1 MDGFEGRGDVKIIA
15 ATNRFDML
23 DRAILRPGR
32 FDRLIEVPLPNEEG
46 REQIFRIHAREM
58 NVSENVDYERL
69 ARVTEG
75 MSGADVK
82 AICTEAGMFSIRDR
96 ETEVDMGD
104 FLDAYDKVRE
114 DSEEEGEKSMYV

>member
-1 MDGFEGRGDVKIIA
+1 
-15 ATNRFDML
+15 ML

-46 REQIFRIHAREM
+46 REQIFRIHSRDM
-58 NVSENVDYERL
+58 NVSDDVDYERL

-96 ETEVDMGD
+96 ETTVNMGD

-114 DSEEEGEKSMYV
+114 DSDEEGSKSMYV